1 MEKMSF
7 ATEWDMCWFCDHCGK
22 MVRWKTKGYLDG
34 DRKLCYE
41 CSQLPE
47 KERRRL
53 YKSNYHGG
61 GNPMASTRRSVNHA
75 TESLEDMIRIYVGKK
90 EELDPLKKQV
100 DDYNKRIKT
109 EMTNRDLSEF
119 EVDGMRASIS
129 ITPKSDFNELQAIEI
144 LRKNLT
150 PEQFSKVVKTREYI
164 DDDAFESLVYNH
176 EVDAAIL
183 APAETPKEPT
193 VTLRIGKAKKGGE

>member
-1 MEKMSF
+1 
-7 ATEWDMCWFCDHCGK
+7 
-22 MVRWKTKGYLDG
+22 
-34 DRKLCYE
+34 
-41 CSQLPE
+41 
-47 KERRRL
+47 
-53 YKSNYHGG
+53 
-61 GNPMASTRRSVNHA
+61 MANTRRSVNHTA
-75 TESLEDMIRIYVGKK
+75 ETLEDMIRIYVGKK

-109 EMTNRDLSEF
+109 EMTNRDLREF
-119 EVDGMRASIS
+119 EVDGIKASIS

-150 PEQFSKVVKTREYI
+150 PEQFSKVVRTREYI

>member
-1 MEKMSF
+1 
-7 ATEWDMCWFCDHCGK
+7 
-22 MVRWKTKGYLDG
+22 
-34 DRKLCYE
+34 
-41 CSQLPE
+41 
-47 KERRRL
+47 
-53 YKSNYHGG
+53 
-61 GNPMASTRRSVNHA
+61 MASTRRSVNQTPA
-75 TESLEDMIRIYVGKK
+75 ETLEDMIRIYVGKK

-100 DDYNKRIKT
+100 DDYNKRIKG
-109 EMTNRDLSEF
+109 EMTNRDLREF
-119 EVDGMRASIS
+119 EVDGIRASIS

-150 PEQFSKVVKTREYI
+150 PEQFSQVVKTREYI

-176 EVDAAIL
+176 QVDASIL